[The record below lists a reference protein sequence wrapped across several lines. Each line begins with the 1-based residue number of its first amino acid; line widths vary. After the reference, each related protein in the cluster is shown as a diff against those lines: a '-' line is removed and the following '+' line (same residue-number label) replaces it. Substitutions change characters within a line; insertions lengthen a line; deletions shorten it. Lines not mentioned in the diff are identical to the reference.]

1 MHMTVML
8 ADTSQ
13 GLYYLPAIAGFIMV
27 VGGIWLIWKEKI
39 YIDRETKQVTE
50 IEIPGGV
57 KFKSNVP
64 ALALFVIGCVPLLYP
79 MIGSK
84 RVAPPDLQL
93 RGEVENDKDYPFEV
107 YAAISAESVK
117 NRRSFSLS
125 VPPLSGNRAE
135 YKLLYITQDNRVW
148 EEPVPIKDQ
157 NGVIPLQTKSIPQK
171 QVTYE
176 PAKVADKPA
185 EF

>member
-1 MHMTVML
+1 MTLIL

-39 YIDRETKQVTE
+39 YIDRETKQVIE
-50 IEIPGGV
+50 IELPASLG

-64 ALALFVIGCVPLLYP
+64 ALALFIIGCIPLIYP
-79 MIGSK
+79 MISSR
-84 RVAPPDLQL
+84 RVVPPELQL
-93 RGEVENDKDYPFEV
+93 RGEVTSDKDYPFEV

-117 NRRSFSLS
+117 NRRAFSLS
-125 VPPLSGNRAE
+125 VPPLTGNRAE
-135 YKLLYITQDNRVW
+135 YKLLYVTADNRVW
-148 EEPVPIKDQ
+148 EEPVPVKAQ
-157 NGVIPLQTKSIPQK
+157 NGIISLQTKSIPQK

-176 PAKVADKPA
+176 PGKVVDKP
-185 EF
+185 EGF